1 MHQPKTSSFFAA
13 RRRGDGQGTLSGT
26 VRRLWPYLW
35 PGDRADLKA
44 RAGLA
49 VVLMVASKLVTVAT
63 PYALKWA
70 TDALAPAVSGAGAP
84 AMGALSGALAL
95 TALYGLM
102 RILMSLTQQ
111 GRDALFAAV
120 AMNAV
125 RRLAN
130 EVFVHLHQL
139 SLRFHLE
146 RKTGGLTR
154 VLERGRN
161 AIETI
166 VRTSMLIAAPT
177 VVEFAL
183 ISAAFLYSFDW
194 RYVAAITVTVI
205 VYLVYTT
212 IATNWRIGIRRSM
225 NESDTDANTKAID
238 SLLNFETV
246 KYFGAEEREA
256 ARYDRAMARY
266 ERLSVKTY
274 VSLAVLNAGQA
285 IIFTIGMIVVLA
297 MCVDGIRGH
306 RNNIGDFVLLN
317 AMMLQLYQPLNF
329 MGMVYRDIKQAIVDI
344 EMMFVILGE
353 RPDIADRPG
362 ARPLVVSHG
371 AVRFENVDFAYDPNR
386 RILRG
391 VSFEAP
397 AGRTVAIVGPS
408 GAGKSTI
415 SRLLFRFYEPSSGRI
430 TIDGQDIAEVTQTS
444 LRAAIGMVP
453 QDTVLFNDTILYNI
467 RYGRD
472 DATEAEVKAVCEDA
486 QIDAFIRSLP
496 QGYGAMV
503 GERGLKLSGGEKQ
516 RVAIARTMLKGP
528 PILLLDEATSALDSF
543 TEREIQAALE
553 RVSKGRTTIIIAHRL
568 STVVH
573 ADEILVLDKGVIAER
588 GTHDELLA
596 LGGIYAGLWSRQRE
610 VDAAEEA
617 LRRAGAAETRRGGNG
632 RSGARGRGGPQGLAA
647 RDFCSDWRQNTGLAV
662 RFPMSVVDS
671 IRRQLTP
678 IHPQGYVF
686 VAAFA
691 AATLILVWIWAP
703 LGWIALGRDAVV
715 RLFLPRSRAGDAAR
729 AGAGRRPG
737 RRRRLL
743 RRPGDAAARAR
754 PRRQAAAAGV
764 DLHVGVR
771 LPREPRAGRGAG
783 QARRLSPRRILERRS
798 RQGERSQRAQRR
810 GDRERRRPFG
820 VVQIAGMVARRIVCF
835 TQEGAHLA
843 AGDRFGL
850 IRFGSRVDV
859 YLPDEARVIVGL
871 RARAVAGETV
881 IAEFGRGGPPRQHR
895 LS

>member
-1 MHQPKTSSFFAA
+1 
-13 RRRGDGQGTLSGT
+13 
-26 VRRLWPYLW
+26 
-35 PGDRADLKA
+35 
-44 RAGLA
+44 
-49 VVLMVASKLVTVAT
+49 
-63 PYALKWA
+63 
-70 TDALAPAVSGAGAP
+70 
-84 AMGALSGALAL
+84 
-95 TALYGLM
+95 
-102 RILMSLTQQ
+102 
-111 GRDALFAAV
+111 
-120 AMNAV
+120 
-125 RRLAN
+125 
-130 EVFVHLHQL
+130 
-139 SLRFHLE
+139 
-146 RKTGGLTR
+146 
-154 VLERGRN
+154 
-161 AIETI
+161 
-166 VRTSMLIAAPT
+166 
-177 VVEFAL
+177 
-183 ISAAFLYSFDW
+183 
-194 RYVAAITVTVI
+194 
-205 VYLVYTT
+205 
-212 IATNWRIGIRRSM
+212 
-225 NESDTDANTKAID
+225 
-238 SLLNFETV
+238 
-246 KYFGAEEREA
+246 
-256 ARYDRAMARY
+256 MARY

-297 MCVDGIRGH
+297 MCVDGIRSH

-362 ARPLVVSHG
+362 ARPLAVSHG

-430 TIDGQDIAEVTQTS
+430 TIDGQDIADVTQKS

-472 DATEAEVKAVCEDA
+472 DATEEEVKAVCEDA

-588 GTHDELLA
+588 GAHDELLA

-617 LRRAGAAETRRGGNG
+617 LRRAAAAHEAEEAET
-632 RSGARGRGGPQGLAA
+632 
-647 RDFCSDWRQNTGLAV
+647 
-662 RFPMSVVDS
+662 
-671 IRRQLTP
+671 
-678 IHPQGYVF
+678 
-686 VAAFA
+686 
-691 AATLILVWIWAP
+691 
-703 LGWIALGRDAVV
+703 
-715 RLFLPRSRAGDAAR
+715 
-729 AGAGRRPG
+729 
-737 RRRRLL
+737 
-743 RRPGDAAARAR
+743 
-754 PRRQAAAAGV
+754 
-764 DLHVGVR
+764 
-771 LPREPRAGRGAG
+771 
-783 QARRLSPRRILERRS
+783 
-798 RQGERSQRAQRR
+798 
-810 GDRERRRPFG
+810 
-820 VVQIAGMVARRIVCF
+820 
-835 TQEGAHLA
+835 
-843 AGDRFGL
+843 
-850 IRFGSRVDV
+850 VDV
-859 YLPDEARVIVGL
+859 ADEALDGEPGL
-871 RARAVAGETV
+871 KA
-881 IAEFGRGGPPRQHR
+881 
-895 LS
+895 